1 MPTFTV
7 TLAHDVSFY
16 GKKEIE
22 ANTWEE
28 AVASLTLADWYDN
41 CTDLGNEGWEQ
52 RVLHVDAEDGDNVA
66 EDIAFDCVMVY
77 HMPVVHRLKVILETY
92 SLPDDAIT
100 ALIDE
105 IRTMGRD
112 PIFNKES
119 KLTDLKRGLDG
130 RFSNIPRDNRT
141 GKRGRRRDRDHQQQ
155 AEYWTP

>member
-92 SLPDDAIT
+92 SLPDDATASIT

-112 PIFNKES
+112 PLFN
-119 KLTDLKRGLDG
+119 LQ
-130 RFSNIPRDNRT
+130 DN
-141 GKRGRRRDRDHQQQ
+141 G
-155 AEYWTP
+155 A